1 MNADAR
7 LEAALHR
14 AVGLEND
21 GDFFGAEQLYRQL
34 TSRPR
39 RVAHADYQY
48 AQFLLRRGDYAEA
61 WPHYMKRLGDP
72 EYESRS
78 AAQLKQPYMTSAAP
92 DALSDKMV
100 LLYCDQGIG
109 DAIMCARYV
118 PELASRAKGVI
129 AVVFKGFR
137 DFFSCLGDIGNV
149 LVLEFGDPIPAF
161 DIHADMLSLPAIF
174 DTRVEDI
181 PPAAWL
187 KADSEWCAYWRKLLP
202 ESGLRI
208 GLTWQGNPTQTR
220 DPERSAKLAD
230 FRPLLETDHTFVNLQ
245 AGHGVDQ
252 LDDPDLP
259 GAIIRFPEITAS
271 IADNTKRMVDCAAL
285 IACLDLVITV
295 DTAIAHLA
303 GALGKPVWMLT
314 AKVPYWV
321 YMLEGDRTPWYST
334 MRLFRTQQRYDW
346 SGPVSEMK
354 ALLDGGD
361 PLGEASS

>member
-1 MNADAR
+1 MNSDAR
-7 LEAALHR
+7 LVAALHR

-61 WPHYMKRLGDP
+61 WPHYMKRLDDL
-72 EYESRS
+72 EYASR
-78 AAQLKQPYMTSAAP
+78 ATYQLKQPYMTSAAP
-92 DALSDKMV
+92 EAVSGKTILV
-100 LLYCDQGIG
+100 YCDQGIG

-118 PELASRAKGVI
+118 PELAVRAGRVVV
-129 AVVFKGFR
+129 VVFEGFR
-137 DFFSCLGDIGNV
+137 DFFSCLGDIENV
-149 LVLEFGDPIPAF
+149 RVLEFGDSLPSF
-161 DIHADMLSLPAIF
+161 DMHADMLSLPAVF
-174 DTRVEDI
+174 DTRIQDI
-181 PPAAWL
+181 PPSAWL
-187 KADSEWCAYWRKLLP
+187 KADPDWCAYWRKLLP
-202 ESGLRI
+202 KNDLRI
-208 GLTWQGNPTQTR
+208 GLTWQGNPSQTR

-230 FRPLLETDHTFVNLQ
+230 FWPLLETGHTFVNLQ

-252 LDDPDLP
+252 LDDPNVP
-259 GAIIRFPEITAS
+259 CEIVRFPEITAS
-271 IADNTKRMVDCAAL
+271 INGSTKRMVDCAAL

-295 DTAIAHLA
+295 DTAIAHVA

-321 YMLEGDRTPWYST
+321 YMQEGDRTPWYST

-346 SGPVSEMK
+346 RGPVSEMK
-354 ALLDGGD
+354 ALLSRED
-361 PLGEASS
+361 PLRAALT